1 MKFFKIPK
9 LHLNSKECQE
19 MFLDN
24 VKFSK
29 KTQQFYFQNYPD
41 VNVEIFR
48 KVVEDRFYSTLFG
61 GVWSRRLYREL
72 CELALSSK
80 SNKIALSRHYY
91 TQVHQCVDGSL
102 RNAINDLEAQGL
114 IEAVKNKPG
123 YVYIYLKDFTKIR
136 SFKGVNSIKTH
147 SLPPFF

>member
-9 LHLNSKECQE
+9 LHLNSRECQE

-41 VNVEIFR
+41 VNVEIFK

-61 GVWSRRLYREL
+61 GVGSRRLYREL
-72 CELALSSK
+72 CELALNSK
-80 SNKIALSRHYY
+80 PLFCRFQERFEEAL
-91 TQVHQCVDGSL
+91 V
-102 RNAINDLEAQGL
+102 
-114 IEAVKNKPG
+114 
-123 YVYIYLKDFTKIR
+123 
-136 SFKGVNSIKTH
+136 FKGD
-147 SLPPFF
+147 F